1 MITWNR
7 REEALLAVKRLV
19 AMPEQPTIVVV
30 DNGSAAGTTDALRAE
45 FPEVDVVRS
54 EVNLGAVGR
63 NVGVRRLTTP
73 YVAFCDDDAWWE
85 PGSLSAAADV
95 LDRYDRLAAVN
106 STIVSEPSGREDP
119 IVRELRESPVEGPAW
134 LPGPAIG
141 SFLGS
146 ATVLRREAFEQTGG
160 FSERLWLGGE
170 EELLAV
176 DLATAG
182 WELCFCEHLVVH
194 HQASLIREH
203 DKRRRDG
210 LRNTLWFLWLRRPAT
225 SALRRTWH
233 LARTVPRDRI
243 SLLAAID
250 AVRGA
255 PWVIRE
261 RRVVP
266 ARVEARL
273 RALDIPQTTSTARR
287 YVDTSS

>member
-19 AMPEQPTIVVV
+19 ALPERPPVVVV
-30 DNGSAAGTTDALRAE
+30 DNGSTDGTAQALRDE

-63 NVGVRRLTTP
+63 NLGVGRLNTP

-85 PGSLSAAADV
+85 PGALPAAAGI
-95 LDRYDRLAAVN
+95 LDRHPGLAVVN
-106 STIVSEPSGREDP
+106 ARIISEPSGNDDP
-119 IVRELRESPVEGPAW
+119 IVRELRESPVPGPDW

-146 ATVLRREAFEQTGG
+146 AAVLRRDAFLAYGG

-176 DLATAG
+176 DLAVAG
-182 WELCFCEHLVVH
+182 WELCYCEELIVH
-194 HQASLIREH
+194 HQASPLRQH
-203 DKRRRDG
+203 HRRRRDG
-210 LRNTLWFLWLRRPAT
+210 LRNTLWFLWLRRPVR
-225 SALRRTWH
+225 SAGRRTMH

-243 SLLAAID
+243 SLLAALD
-250 AVRGA
+250 ALRGLG
-255 PWVIRE
+255 WVVRE

-266 ARVEARL
+266 PRVEARL
-273 RALDIPQTTSTARR
+273 RSLDEPQTASTVRR
-287 YVDTSS
+287 YVS